1 MKAKIGKCIDC
12 SADAP
17 EKPLI
22 AKRCQDHYWKHRREV
37 NSKKPKAE
45 EKKLVKKEQNIFFA
59 NQILEIPKHCE
70 ECGADL
76 SYWRKS
82 MPKAIIAHILPK
94 RENGGFPSVATHPKN
109 RLFICPTPCHADFDN
124 KGESHAQQM
133 KSLPIMRERFN
144 EFKNCLTESE
154 LERVPNYLK

>member
-1 MKAKIGKCIDC
+1 MKTKIGKCIDC
-12 SADAP
+12 PDDAP

-22 AKRCQDHYWKHRREV
+22 ADRCGFHYWKHRSEI
-37 NSKKPKAE
+37 NSKKSKAR
-45 EKKLVKKEQNIFFA
+45 EKKEIRIERDIFFA
-59 NQILEIPKHCE
+59 NQILQIPKCCE
-70 ECGADL
+70 ECECDL
-76 SYWRKS
+76 SYWKRA

-94 RENGGFPSVATHPKN
+94 RERGGFPSVATHPQN
-109 RLFICPTPCHADFDN
+109 RMFYCPDCHTDFDN

-133 KSLPIMRERFN
+133 KSLLIMRERFN